1 MDDPVHALAL
11 VFHVVGFTTWI
22 GGLYG
27 MGWLLVAREADK
39 NDAFRTRI
47 GELARSGGRIA
58 DVGAGLAIVGGVWLL
73 SFAPAVYMRQ
83 PWLHAKLTLVVLLL
97 GLHGFFRVK
106 AKRAATGPAGQA
118 QFKRAM
124 LTVLA
129 LLGALIVA
137 VAVFKPGTR

>member
-27 MGWLLVAREADK
+27 MGWLLVARDADK
-39 NDAFRTRI
+39 NDAFRTRL

-58 DVGAGLAIVGGVWLL
+58 DVGAGIAIVGGVWLL
-73 SFAPAVYMRQ
+73 SFAPAMYMRQ

-97 GLHGFFRVK
+97 GLHGYFRVK
-106 AKRAATGPAGQA
+106 AKRAATGEG
-118 QFKRAM
+118 QFKRPM

-129 LLGALIVA
+129 LLAALIVA
-137 VAVFKPGTR
+137 LVVFKPGAR